1 VSGKHPKRRRE
12 NHLRDHP
19 TPEKEEHLMNFLK
32 WIRECSTQ
40 RVSQQGATDST
51 RKMIIRADWLRKK
64 ISVEEAEADY
74 LGIRVWEF
82 RWLLPA

>member
-1 VSGKHPKRRRE
+1 
-12 NHLRDHP
+12 
-19 TPEKEEHLMNFLK
+19 MNFLK

-64 ISVEEAEADY
+64 ISVEEAEAD
-74 LGIRVWEF
+74 
-82 RWLLPA
+82 